1 MRCKFVSSC
10 SISIIFAYVVLIS
23 VNCVRTTKPKDLY
36 DEPVVITGLGRV
48 RGSVLRS
55 RLGELFYAFR
65 GIRYAKP
72 PVGDLRFKVSVVC
85 WLIRNGFI
93 VFLK

>member
-1 MRCKFVSSC
+1 M
-10 SISIIFAYVVLIS
+10 IS
-23 VNCVRTTKPKDLY
+23 VEAKPSDFY
-36 DEPVVITGLGRV
+36 EEPVILTGLGHV

-72 PVGDLRFKVSVVC
+72 PVGDLRFKVSCALKRVYDLLPYGK
-85 WLIRNGFI
+85 LINGFGY
-93 VFLK
+93 

>member
-1 MRCKFVSSC
+1 MSHCISVFACVL
-10 SISIIFAYVVLIS
+10 SII
-23 VNCVRTTKPKDLY
+23 VNCVETKPRDLY
-36 DEPVVITGLGRV
+36 EEPVVLTGLGHV

-72 PVGDLRFKVSVVC
+72 PVLDLRFKVSFYDNS
-85 WLIRNGFI
+85 IHF
-93 VFLK
+93 

>member
-1 MRCKFVSSC
+1 MRCKFVTLC
-10 SISIIFAYVVLIS
+10 SISIFAYAFSII
-23 VNCVRTTKPKDLY
+23 VNCVETKPSDLY
-36 DEPVVITGLGRV
+36 EEPVVLTGLGRV

-72 PVGDLRFKVSVVC
+72 PVGDLRFKVSCVVN
-85 WLIRNGFI
+85 LNS
-93 VFLK
+93 